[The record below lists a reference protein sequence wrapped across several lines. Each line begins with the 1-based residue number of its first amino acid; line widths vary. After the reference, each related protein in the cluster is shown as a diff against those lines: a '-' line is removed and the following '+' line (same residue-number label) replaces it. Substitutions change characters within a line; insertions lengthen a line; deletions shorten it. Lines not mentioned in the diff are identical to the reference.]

1 MRKRIYIALCL
12 LCFSAWLRAQNSI
25 DEVVDN
31 FSTVGSSTYTSA
43 IERDPQTHKVVRVV
57 KTLETRGQVV
67 SDLIRAFQKER
78 ETGTFSRK
86 EENEEVTMI
95 LATENEGG
103 NRVYMLQY
111 SGRGYHRGKATIIIK
126 PK

>member
-43 IERDPQTHKVVRVV
+43 IERDPQTRKVVRVV

-111 SGRGYHRGKATIIIK
+111 SGKGYHRGKATIIIK

>member
-111 SGRGYHRGKATIIIK
+111 SGKGYHRGKATIIIK

>member
-43 IERDPQTHKVVRVV
+43 IERDPQTRKVVRVV

-67 SDLIRAFQKER
+67 SDLIRAFQKGR

>member
-43 IERDPQTHKVVRVV
+43 IERDLQTHKVVRVV

-111 SGRGYHRGKATIIIK
+111 SGKGYHRGKATIIIK

>member
-43 IERDPQTHKVVRVV
+43 IERDPQTRKVVRVV

>member
-43 IERDPQTHKVVRVV
+43 IERDPQTRKVVRVV

-111 SGRGYHRGKATIIIK
+111 NGKGYHRGKATIIIK

>member
-43 IERDPQTHKVVRVV
+43 IERDLQTHKVVRVV